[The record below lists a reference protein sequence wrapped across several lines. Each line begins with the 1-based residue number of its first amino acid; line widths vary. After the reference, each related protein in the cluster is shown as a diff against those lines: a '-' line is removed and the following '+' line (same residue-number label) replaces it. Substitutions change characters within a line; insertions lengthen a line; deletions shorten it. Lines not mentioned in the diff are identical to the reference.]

1 MRYVLHPPQLIFM
14 ETTNIRIQAGME
26 FYEALLAEQAK
37 RRGRSG
43 RKTSISDIIID
54 ICNLY
59 LFPGLFDQKSA
70 LKSHENDQNRAA
82 KGSNDPDFVP
92 EKYLKLIKSHEEF
105 LLSRETALI
114 HRERDLSERESRL
127 REETDK
133 FFDDKAVFLDQQLSK
148 QNQSIDGVVESR
160 ISANLAEKEIA
171 SRNDKI
177 ATLKEEN
184 EYLRQQLDKG
194 LLRTDKKEEQTLF
207 QKLMPFLP
215 SIITIVGMFLMYRK
229 FDPGNEQDPIQKEIN
244 KVFKTLD
251 PKSREEMTKVLME
264 AVGKFSESKDSDQ
277 KNKLKKE

>member
-1 MRYVLHPPQLIFM
+1 M
-14 ETTNIRIQAGME
+14 ETTNIRIQAGKE
-26 FYEALLAEQAK
+26 FYDALLAEQIK

-43 RKTSISDIIID
+43 RKTSISYIIID

-59 LFPGLFDQKSA
+59 LFSGHFDQKSA

-92 EKYLKLIKSHEEF
+92 EKYLKVIKSLEEF

-114 HRERDLSERESRL
+114 QRERDLSERESRL

-133 FFDDKAVFLDQQLSK
+133 FFEDKATFLDQQLSK

-160 ISANLAEKEIA
+160 ISANLAKKEIA

-194 LLRTDKKEEQTLF
+194 LLRADKKKEQTLL

-229 FDPGNEQDPIQKEIN
+229 FEPGNEQDPIQKEIN

-251 PKSREEMTKVLME
+251 PKNREEMTKALME
-264 AVGKFSESKDSDQ
+264 ALRRFSSSEKAVDSQEDKQ
-277 KNKLKKE
+277 FKTTKEKSL